1 MSTSSLAVSPGLADL
16 PGGRDEVLPF
26 GEQGRFAA
34 VSRARVFMVMFK
46 KVPRLRLEVEV
57 GKLSLRSEDE
67 KLIEERLKNE
77 KKK

>member
-1 MSTSSLAVSPGLADL
+1 
-16 PGGRDEVLPF
+16 
-26 GEQGRFAA
+26 
-34 VSRARVFMVMFK
+34 MVMFK